1 MKNAAMVLMLGML
14 AACGVETASTAA
26 STAASSSALKK
37 QELEQGRATMD
48 KMQRDLDEVA
58 KQAAQGAAQAD
69 EGK

>member
-14 AACGVETASTAA
+14 AACGVETA

-58 KQAAQGAAQAD
+58 NQAAQRAAQAD

>member
-1 MKNAAMVLMLGML
+1 
-14 AACGVETASTAA
+14 
-26 STAASSSALKK
+26 LKK

-58 KQAAQGAAQAD
+58 KQAAQRAAQAD

>member
-1 MKNAAMVLMLGML
+1 MKNAVIALLLSTL
-14 AACGVETASTAA
+14 AACGVETAGTAA
-26 STAASSSALKK
+26 SAAALKK

-58 KQAAQGAAQAD
+58 KQAAQRAAQAD

>member
-1 MKNAAMVLMLGML
+1 MKTLIGLVLSLSL

-26 STAASSSALKK
+26 TAAALKK

-58 KQAAQGAAQAD
+58 KQAAQRAAQAD

>member
-26 STAASSSALKK
+26 SSSALKK

-48 KMQRDLDEVA
+48 KVQRDVEAVG
-58 KQAAQGAAQAD
+58 KQTAQRAAQAD
-69 EGK
+69 DTK